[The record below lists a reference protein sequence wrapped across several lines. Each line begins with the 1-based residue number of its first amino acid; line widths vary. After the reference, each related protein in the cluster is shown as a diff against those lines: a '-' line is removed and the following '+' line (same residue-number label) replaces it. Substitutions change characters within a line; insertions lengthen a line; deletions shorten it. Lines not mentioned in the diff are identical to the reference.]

1 MRYSV
6 SNPVKSSSPFL
17 SGFWLLALA
26 AVLSLT
32 GCDRGGRAHEIA
44 YVSAPQVALRDQVAA
59 VYNKTGMVKNG
70 DRLEVLERDR
80 RYARVRTASGVEG
93 WMEQRYLVTQQIYDG
108 FQKLVQDNQ
117 NVPVQATATT
127 RNDTNLHLEPG
138 RETEH
143 LFLLNSGSKVSVLR
157 RATAD
162 KNALPPPKP
171 VPPPKISAS
180 KKPASKTAPTPVPV
194 TPPPVVQPQK
204 TVEPVLEDW
213 WLVRDAQGKVGWVL
227 GRMIDLDV
235 PMEIAQYAEGQRLI
249 AFLVLDEVTDG
260 DKKVPQYLVLMSEP
274 KDGMPSDFDQIRVF
288 TWNVRKHRYETAYR
302 ERKLNGIL
310 PVTSSHE
317 DFGKEGTLPTFT
329 LQVKDDN
336 GVVSDRKYKMNT
348 PIVRRVLAPGEQ
360 KAAAPVVSKRR
371 RH

>member
-1 MRYSV
+1 
-6 SNPVKSSSPFL
+6 VKSFSPFL

-26 AVLSLT
+26 AVLSLV
-32 GCDRGGRAHEIA
+32 GCDRNGGRAREIA

-59 VYNKTGMVKNG
+59 VYNKTGTVKNG

-93 WMEQRYLVTQQIYDG
+93 WMEQRYLVTQQVFDG
-108 FQKLVQDNQ
+108 FQKLIQDNQ

-143 LFLLNSGSKVSVLR
+143 LFLLNSGSKVSVLK

-171 VPPPKISAS
+171 VPPPKISPG
-180 KKPASKTAPTPVPV
+180 KKPASKPVPAPV
-194 TPPPVVQPQK
+194 VPPPIVQPQK
-204 TVEPVLEDW
+204 VLDPILEDW

-235 PMEIAQYAEGQRLI
+235 PLEIAQYAEGQRLI
-249 AFLVLDEVTDG
+249 AFVILDEVTDG

-274 KDGMPSDFDQIRVF
+274 KDGMPYDYDQIRVF

-310 PVTSSHE
+310 PVTSAHE

-329 LQVKDDN
+329 LHVKDDS
-336 GVVSDRKYKMNT
+336 GVVSERKYKMNT

-360 KAAAPVVSKRR
+360 KEAVPVGKGRR
-371 RH
+371 RKN